1 MIYLDNNASTP
12 LAPEA
17 WRAMEDAAGLYGN
30 PSSVHAAGQSARRR
44 LEEARD
50 EVAALVGA
58 RSEEIVWTSGGTE
71 ANALALFGALGAA
84 GRSGRIVTSAV
95 EHPSVRAC
103 AARLAEAET
112 GSSGRFEWVEV
123 APEPGGAIDPR
134 RVLDAVTPDTVL
146 VSVMAANNEYGAL
159 FPIAE
164 IAREARRR
172 ASGSGCLVHTDAVQ
186 AAGRVPVS
194 VDDWGVDLLSLSAH
208 KLHGPKGAGA
218 LYVRRG
224 VALAAHTPG
233 GGQERRRRAGTENTL
248 AAVGFGAAARIA
260 AARLESDAPAIR
272 ARRDRFEAGVLARVA
287 CARIVG
293 GEAPRLPNTS
303 AVLFEGVSG
312 ETLLLRLDLEGIAVS
327 AGSACSSGTL
337 APSPAILALGIP
349 PREARGVLRFSLS
362 RATTDAE
369 IDGVLEILP
378 RAVEDVRRAAS
389 ASPEHVPAA
398 TATGSPS

>member
-58 RSEEIVWTSGGTE
+58 RPEEIVWTSGGTE
-71 ANALALFGALGAA
+71 ANALALFGALGAI

-103 AARLAEAET
+103 AAQLAET
-112 GSSGRFEWVEV
+112 GAGRFEWVEV
-123 APEPGGAIDPR
+123 PPERSGALDPG
-134 RVLDAVTPDTVL
+134 RVLAAVSPGTVL
-146 VSVMAANNEYGAL
+146 VSIMAANNEYGGL

-172 ASGSGCLVHTDAVQ
+172 GSLVHTDAVQ
-186 AAGRVPVS
+186 AAGRVPIDA
-194 VDDWGVDLLSLSAH
+194 DDWGVDLLSLSAH

-224 VALAAHTPG
+224 VPLAAHTPG

-248 AAVGFGAAARIA
+248 AAVGFGAAARLA
-260 AARLESDAPAIR
+260 AGRLETDAASIR
-272 ARRDRFEAGVLARVA
+272 ALRDRFEAGVLARIPG
-287 CARIVG
+287 ARLIGAGAGV
-293 GEAPRLPNTS
+293 PRLPNTS
-303 AVLFEGVSG
+303 AVLFDGVSG

-327 AGSACSSGTL
+327 VGSACSSGTL
-337 APSPAILALGIP
+337 APSPAILALGLS
-349 PREARGVLRFSLS
+349 PREARGVVRFSLS
-362 RATTDAE
+362 RATTDEE
-369 IDGVLEILP
+369 IARVLDVLP
-378 RAVEDVRRAAS
+378 RVVEEIRG
-389 ASPEHVPAA
+389 ASPVAPVAPVAPTAPVAPAGRA
-398 TATGSPS
+398 S